1 MSGQRLAIGDVT
13 KFVLAGNSTFTV
25 VRPARTRMALREIG
39 GVRVEVAEEV
49 PAARYTFKLARAKG
63 DASDRPWFAK
73 VLTGS
78 DNESSYTF
86 VGSIFPS
93 EDGPQ
98 YRHSFKKS
106 PISQD
111 APSVRCL
118 TWLLDNL
125 NALAGLEIRNA
136 DADMFQKGEIADE
149 VALVLDTLGKVEVW
163 HEGKCCRCGRKL
175 TVPESIESGIGPEC
189 AGKMAGA
196 L

>member
-1 MSGQRLAIGDVT
+1 MSGQQLAIGDVT
-13 KFVLAGNSTFTV
+13 KFVLAGNATFTV
-25 VRPARTRMALREIG
+25 ARPARTRNVVREIG
-39 GVRVEVAEEV
+39 GVEVQVAEEI
-49 PAARYTFKLARAKG
+49 PAARYTFKLQRAKG

-78 DNESSYTF
+78 DNETSYTF
-86 VGSIFPS
+86 AGSIFPS

-106 PISQD
+106 PIGQD
-111 APSVRCL
+111 APSIRCL

-136 DADMFQKGEIADE
+136 DADMFTKSEIADE
-149 VALVLDTLGKVEVW
+149 VAAVLDTLGKVEVW
-163 HEGKCCRCGRKL
+163 HEGKCCKCGRKL
-175 TVPESIESGIGPEC
+175 TVPASIASGIGPEC
-189 AGKMAGA
+189 ASKMAGA